1 MGSAVCAVVGGA
13 PLDRAE
19 AELFRVV
26 LNNPPDIEVN
36 LEDFSDPRLRRAFT
50 AIEGQLAA
58 SPPGTQVDLST
69 IADPE
74 MQTLAR
80 SLVLDTRPLP
90 EWSDVKRRVRLRR
103 LDAEVDLIE
112 AELARMEAGSESHSE
127 SLRRLIA
134 LQQEKRSLGHD

>member
-1 MGSAVCAVVGGA
+1 
-13 PLDRAE
+13 
-19 AELFRVV
+19 
-26 LNNPPDIEVN
+26 VN
-36 LEDFSDPRLRRAFT
+36 LEDFTDPRLRRAFT
-50 AIEGQLAA
+50 AIEGQLTA

-103 LDAEVDLIE
+103 LDAEVDVIE